1 MVVAVRMRYL
11 VTTLV
16 VALVTGVVCV
26 GGLSRLAM
34 SLLASRN
41 PAAAGRLSDD
51 GFEMGRVTL
60 SGSTNLALVGVGIGV
75 VGWFTYLVARPLL
88 VGPAWF
94 QWFSLSIPPAVVA
107 ASLLVHPTGVDFI
120 LLGPLWLT
128 VGLFLAVPAV
138 YGPLMHTVVLRL
150 GGAPAGAVLA
160 ARAPAAAW
168 VLRAAF
174 AALAVLSLVA
184 LVGDVRAL
192 A

>member
-1 MVVAVRMRYL
+1 MRVRYVL
-11 VTTLV
+11 TTLV
-16 VALVTGVVCV
+16 VAVLAGVFCV

-60 SGSTNLALVGVGIGV
+60 DGSVNLASVGIGIGI
-75 VGWFTYLVARPLL
+75 VGWLTYLVARPLL
-88 VGPAWF
+88 VGPTWF
-94 QWFSLSIPPAVVA
+94 QWFSLSVPPAVVA
-107 ASLLVHPTGVDFI
+107 ASLVVHPGGVDFTV
-120 LLGPLWLT
+120 LQPLWLT
-128 VGLFLAVPAV
+128 VGLFVLVPAA
-138 YGPLMHTVVLRL
+138 YGPLVHATMLRVA
-150 GGAPAGAVLA
+150 GTPAGAGLA

-174 AALAVLSLVA
+174 AALAVVSLVA